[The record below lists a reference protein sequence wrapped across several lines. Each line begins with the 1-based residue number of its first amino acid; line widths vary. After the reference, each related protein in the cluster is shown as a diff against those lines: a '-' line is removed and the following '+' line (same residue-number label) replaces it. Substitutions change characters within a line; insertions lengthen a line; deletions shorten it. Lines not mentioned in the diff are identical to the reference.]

1 MRPVARVASTRQL
14 SLIASR
20 LLTNSETVVWMVV
33 AARGLL
39 LNPALGYRALQLA
52 IGHCV
57 ELAGRA
63 DLAPRCVWL
72 PHIPDCGNGSA
83 IRQITALPVAGFWAA
98 GRGPAWVEA
107 GMKPSE

>member
-1 MRPVARVASTRQL
+1 MKNRPPSFLSQGSVTVRPVARVASTRQL
-14 SLIASR
+14 SLIASRLR

-57 ELAGRA
+57 ELVGAR
-63 DLAPRCVWL
+63 
-72 PHIPDCGNGSA
+72 
-83 IRQITALPVAGFWAA
+83 
-98 GRGPAWVEA
+98 
-107 GMKPSE
+107 